1 MCNGLPGLNLPSF
14 VKKFGMKVEI
24 PVAIEVFQQITK
36 QKDNVFA
43 IAKQDQLFEY
53 IFPLVRD
60 MTYTEPAQ
68 ELQPEIIQ

>member
-1 MCNGLPGLNLPSF
+1 
-14 VKKFGMKVEI
+14 MKVEI
-24 PVAIEVFQQITK
+24 PVVIEVFQQITK